1 MILKQFV
8 ETAPE
13 EIEKNKGILYK
24 DVVAD
29 ACLGIFREKSYQSP

>member
-13 EIEKNKGILYK
+13 EIEKNKGILYE
-24 DVVAD
+24 DVIAN
-29 ACLGIFREKSYQSP
+29 ACLRIFR